1 MEKNKIMIIGL
12 VIVIIALIAG
22 IAIALTGNNN
32 ALGSSENSISNY
44 ETSEGMEIYN
54 FDSAFSMEVP
64 NGTVFLKTR
73 MDGNGTG
80 IISEGNAKDYFS
92 KDNEFEIYYIESH
105 MLNDERVNYILALD
119 EGNVTTEQD
128 GDLLIIHD
136 HDASGKVGKTWETT
150 EFKEAISIYKGTKFI
165 LIEGND
171 IDLIKSMAKTIK
183 FRD

>member
-12 VIVIIALIAG
+12 IIVIIALIAG

-32 ALGSSENSISNY
+32 NTLGSSEDSISNY
-44 ETSEGMEIYN
+44 EASEGMELYN
-54 FDSAFSMEVP
+54 FDSAFVMEVP

-73 MDGNGTG
+73 MNGNDTG
-80 IISEGNAKDYFS
+80 ILSEGTVKDYFS
-92 KDNEFEIYYIESH
+92 KDKIYYIESH

-119 EGNVTTEQD
+119 DGNVTTEQD

-150 EFKEAISIYKGTKFI
+150 EFKEAISIHKGTKFL

-171 IDLIKSMAKTIK
+171 IDFIKSMAETIK